1 MAITERRL
9 TLEEFLRLPE
19 EEPPLEYWDGRV
31 TRKVSPQGQHG
42 MLELGFATLINGYA
56 VPRKL
61 ARAIPE
67 LRATFGGGSPVPDL
81 AVYRWERV
89 PVDPDGK
96 VSNVFRTAPDIAIEI
111 VSPGQSVPE
120 LLRKFQWFV
129 EHGVEIAVLAH
140 PGQEWLRLVRPG
152 AEPRLLRGSDRI
164 DLDAVLPGFQLTV
177 DDLFATLYHE

>member
-19 EEPPLEYWDGRV
+19 QEPPLEYLDG
-31 TRKVSPQGQHG
+31 TITQKVSPQGQHG

-67 LRATFGGGSPVPDL
+67 LRTTFGGGSPVPDL
-81 AVYRWERV
+81 AVYRWDRV

-96 VSNVFRTAPDIAIEI
+96 VSNIFRTPPDIAIEV

-120 LLRKFQWFV
+120 LLKKCRWFV
-129 EHGVEIAVLAH
+129 DHGVEIAVLAH
-140 PGQEWLRLVRPG
+140 PGQEWVRLVRPR
-152 AEPRLLRGSDRI
+152 AEPRLLRGAERI
-164 DLDAVLPGFQLTV
+164 DLDTVLPGFELTV
-177 DDLFATLYHE
+177 DDLFATLYHR